1 MAKRGFFA
9 EIQYQNQLA
18 AKRAA
23 QAERAQAREYARA
36 VREAERAQRQ
46 AERAA
51 AQLARATAAERK
63 AAEREAKRLYEEAR
77 LAEVESLNAQLA
89 EISDELDS
97 ILAATLDVDD
107 FVDLEA
113 LRIKVNHPPFP
124 RADLEVPTAAPVPI
138 SAPAKPDLV
147 LPEAPKGLGAMLGGK
162 KKHAAAV
169 AAAEAEFD
177 ATLKT
182 WQAEA
187 AQVPA
192 RQLEQIQERDAA
204 ERRRLTE
211 LEAARETY
219 RRACEKREADV
230 TEANARL
237 DTLIRGVQTGTDS
250 AIQEYVGIV
259 LGNSVYPAVLDV
271 EHDFAFDSELKE
283 LTLTVLMSAPE
294 QLPTQKAYK
303 YVKAKDEITA
313 TALPKKELK
322 DRYASAVHQVA
333 LRTLHEIF
341 EADRAAQI
349 NTIAL
354 KVATEAND
362 PATGRSKRTTLA
374 AVAAERESFLEFD
387 LSNVVPSATLQHLGA
402 SISKSPH
409 DLVGIDESQ
418 GVRGR

>member
-51 AQLARATAAERK
+51 TELARATAAERK
-63 AAEREAKRLYEEAR
+63 AAEREAKRLHEEAR
-77 LAEVESLNAQLA
+77 LAEVASLNAQLA
-89 EISDELDS
+89 EVADEIDS

-107 FVDLEA
+107 FVDLEK
-113 LRIKVNHPPFP
+113 LRVKVNHPPFP
-124 RADLEVPTAAPVPI
+124 HADLEVPTPTPEPI
-138 SAPAKPDLV
+138 SSPPKPQLV
-147 LPEAPKGLGAMLGGK
+147 TPEAPKGLGAMLGGK

-169 AAAEAEFD
+169 AAAQTEFD
-177 ATLKT
+177 AALEV

-192 RQLEQIQERDAA
+192 RQLEQIQARDAE
-204 ERRRLTE
+204 ERQRLSK
-211 LEAARETY
+211 LEAAQATY
-219 RRACEKREADV
+219 RLQCEQREADAA
-230 TEANARL
+230 EANARL
-237 DTLIRGVQTGTDS
+237 DTLIRGVQSGADA

-259 LGNSVYPAVLDV
+259 LGNSVYPTVLNV
-271 EHDFAFDSELKE
+271 EHDFVFDSELKE
-283 LTLTVLMSAPE
+283 LALTVLMSAPE
-294 QLPTQKAYK
+294 LLPTEKAYK
-303 YVKAKDEITA
+303 YVKAKDEITVA
-313 TALPKKELK
+313 ALPKKELK

-341 EADRAAQI
+341 EADRAGQV

-362 PATGRSKRTTLA
+362 PATGRNKRTALV

-387 LSNVVPSATLQHLGA
+387 LSNVMPLATLQHLGA
-402 SISKSPH
+402 SLSKSPY
-409 DLVGIDESQ
+409 DLIGIDESQ

>member
-23 QAERAQAREYARA
+23 QAERAQAREYLRA

-51 AQLARATAAERK
+51 AQLARATGAEQK
-63 AAEREAKRLYEEAR
+63 AAEREAKRLHEEAR
-77 LAEVESLNAQLA
+77 LAEVASLNAQLA
-89 EISDELDS
+89 EAADDLDS

-107 FVDLEA
+107 FVDLAA
-113 LRIKVNHPPFP
+113 LRVRVNHPPFP
-124 RADLEVPTAAPVPI
+124 RADLEVPTPAPAAI
-138 SAPAKPDLV
+138 SAPPKPELV
-147 LPEAPKGLGAMLGGK
+147 TPEAPKGLGAMLGGK

-169 AAAEAEFD
+169 AAAQAEFD
-177 ATLKT
+177 AALEA

-192 RQLEQIQERDAA
+192 RQLEQMQARDAA
-204 ERRRLTE
+204 ERQRLTE

-219 RRACEKREADV
+219 SRECEKREAN
-230 TEANARL
+230 TAEANARL
-237 DTLIRGVQTGTDS
+237 DTLIRGVQSGTDA

-259 LGNSVYPAVLDV
+259 LSNSVYPAVLEI
-271 EHDFAFDSELKE
+271 EHDFTFDSELKE
-283 LTLTVLMSAPE
+283 LALTVLMSTPE
-294 QLPTQKAYK
+294 RLPTEKAYK
-303 YVKAKDEITA
+303 YVKAKDEITV

-362 PATGRSKRTTLA
+362 PATGRNKRTTLVA
-374 AVAAERESFLEFD
+374 AAAERESFLEFD
-387 LSNVVPSATLQHLGA
+387 LSNVVPLATLQHLGA
-402 SISKSPH
+402 SISKSSY
-409 DLVGIDESQ
+409 DLAGVDESQ

>member
-23 QAERAQAREYARA
+23 QAERAQSREYARA

-51 AQLARATAAERK
+51 AQLARATAAEQK
-63 AAEREAKRLYEEAR
+63 AAKREAKRLHEEAR
-77 LAEVESLNAQLA
+77 LAEVASLNAQLA
-89 EISDELDS
+89 EAADELDS

-107 FVDLEA
+107 FVDLAA
-113 LRIKVNHPPFP
+113 LRVTVHHPPFP
-124 RADLEVPTAAPVPI
+124 RADLEVPTPAPEPI
-138 SAPAKPDLV
+138 STPSKPELV
-147 LPEAPKGLGAMLGGK
+147 TPEPPKGLGAMLGGK

-169 AAAEAEFD
+169 ASAQEEFD
-177 ATLKT
+177 AALDA
-182 WQAEA
+182 WQLDA

-192 RQLEQIQERDAA
+192 RQLQQIQARDEVERQ
-204 ERRRLTE
+204 RLAE
-211 LEAARETY
+211 LEAAREDY
-219 RRACEKREADV
+219 RSECEKREANAA
-230 TEANARL
+230 EANARL
-237 DTLIRGVQTGTDS
+237 DDLIRGVETGSDA
-250 AIQEYVGIV
+250 AIQEYVAIV

-283 LTLTVLMSAPE
+283 LALTVLLSAPE
-294 QLPTQKAYK
+294 RLPTEKAYK
-303 YVKAKDEITA
+303 YVKATDEITV

-362 PATGRSKRTTLA
+362 PATGRNKRTTLV

-387 LSNVVPSATLQHLGA
+387 LSNVVPLATLQHLGA
-402 SISKSPH
+402 SVSKSPY